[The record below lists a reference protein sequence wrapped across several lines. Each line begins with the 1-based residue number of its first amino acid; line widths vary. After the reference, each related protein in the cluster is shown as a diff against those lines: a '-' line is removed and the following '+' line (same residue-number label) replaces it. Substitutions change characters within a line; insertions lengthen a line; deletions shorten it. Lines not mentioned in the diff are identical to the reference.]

1 MSPIEF
7 SGSDVLINGVPAKD
21 LVSGL
26 KAAGLSDQSVTDL
39 LAQAISRGAAL
50 AGTGAE
56 ATQLFQFQTEISE
69 TADECAATFSRAF
82 VHPDFFDGLTVVQ
95 AGTTPEELGFNF
107 RFHAI
112 EADLDAVSSDL
123 HKLSNCLAELRRE
136 VFGMARELEVKITQI
151 DALLDAKGKE
161 KEKDTKEIKEKD
173 KEKDHKEG
181 KDKEKEGKEG
191 KDKEKDHKEGK
202 DKDKEKE
209 GRDKLQPVEKALPN
223 ESLHG
228 PQIVAGPE
236 GADVEAEAPE
246 GPGGAPV
253 FIRPD
258 ERPAVGE
265 RALRAAGDG

>member
-7 SGSDVLINGVPAKD
+7 SGGDILINGMPAKD

-39 LAQAISRGAAL
+39 LAQAISHGPAL
-50 AGTGAE
+50 APRAE
-56 ATQLFQFQTEISE
+56 ATSPFQFQTEISE
-69 TADECAATFSRAF
+69 TAEECAATFTRGF

-95 AGTTPEELGFNF
+95 AGTTPEELGFNS

-112 EADLDAVSSDL
+112 ESDLDAVSSDL

-161 KEKDTKEIKEKD
+161 KEKDTKE
-173 KEKDHKEG
+173 
-181 KDKEKEGKEG
+181 GKE

-202 DKDKEKE
+202 DKDKEGHE
-209 GRDKLQPVEKALPN
+209 KLQPVEKALPH
-223 ESLHG
+223 EVLHG
-228 PQIVAGPE
+228 LQAVAGPE
-236 GADVEAEAPE
+236 GADAEAEAPGE
-246 GPGGAPV
+246 PDGAPV

>member
-7 SGSDVLINGVPAKD
+7 SGGDILINGMPAKD

-39 LAQAISRGAAL
+39 LAQAISHGPAL
-50 AGTGAE
+50 APRAE
-56 ATQLFQFQTEISE
+56 ATSPFQFQTEISE
-69 TADECAATFSRAF
+69 TAEECAATFTRGF

-95 AGTTPEELGFNF
+95 AGTTPEELGFNS

-112 EADLDAVSSDL
+112 ESDLDAVSSDL

-161 KEKDTKEIKEKD
+161 KEKDTKEGKEKD

-202 DKDKEKE
+202 DKDKEGHE
-209 GRDKLQPVEKALPN
+209 KLQPVEKALPH
-223 ESLHG
+223 EVLHG
-228 PQIVAGPE
+228 LQAVAGPE
-236 GADVEAEAPE
+236 GADAEAEAPGE
-246 GPGGAPV
+246 PDGAPV